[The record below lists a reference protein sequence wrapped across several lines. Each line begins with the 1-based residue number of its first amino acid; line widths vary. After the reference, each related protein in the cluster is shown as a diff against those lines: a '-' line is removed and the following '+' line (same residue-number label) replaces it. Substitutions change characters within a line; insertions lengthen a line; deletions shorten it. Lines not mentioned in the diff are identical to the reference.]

1 VLNDKIEGK
10 KQIKKMI
17 KKWTIKKMETKSENK
32 KKKWNKIL
40 RDKIEIAKT
49 RKWFKKSR
57 EWVPYLI

>member
-1 VLNDKIEGK
+1 MLNDKIEGK

-40 RDKIEIAKT
+40 RDKIEIEKT

>member
-40 RDKIEIAKT
+40 RDKIEIEKT